1 MKGRR
6 IAPIDHVLLR
16 AEHPTNPLTITGVL
30 IFSEPLDR
38 ARLVD
43 LIQDGLLSFER
54 FRQRVV
60 QDPRSKGRFYWQEVP
75 EFDLDY
81 HLQQVSLPAPGDE
94 AALQTLVSHL
104 ASAQLDLN
112 RPPWQFHLVE
122 QHGSGSAL
130 ICRLHHAMADGV
142 ALVQALLSLAEL
154 PDAAAPPGG
163 PQQAD
168 VRASAASKAGSH
180 AAEHRF
186 RRAGLRAAG
195 GLIRVGRSL
204 RHPRATVRKA
214 CSQAADLLSLGGTA
228 AATLGTLLLYEPDPQ
243 TPLRGAL
250 TGRKVAAWSALMPLS
265 DVKLVGRRLGGTV
278 NDVLI
283 TALTGAMRRYLL
295 DRGVVPDAAGLRAA
309 VPVNMRS
316 IRAEPTLSND
326 IGIVFLPLPTG
337 ETDPVAGLVSVKR
350 GMDGIKASL
359 EPMVTKG
366 LLQILGVAPRELQ
379 DALFSILGT
388 KATALITNVIGPS
401 KPIRLAGSLLQSLI
415 FWVPQSGGVGLGI
428 SILSYAGQV
437 RLGVLVDQDVVPDPE
452 AIVAAFEEQV
462 KTLVAI
468 AAGRP
473 EPASIKGML
482 ATLDGTLAAMDS
494 LLVEGQI
501 GKRSAR
507 SCQAITRAGQQ
518 CKNLALPDSN
528 FCRVHQPLGA
538 AGAGSQ
544 RLGG

>member
-1 MKGRR
+1 MNGQR

-16 AEHPTNPLTITGVL
+16 AEHPTNPLTVTGVL

-43 LIQDGLLSFER
+43 LIQDGLLSFDR

-60 QDPRSKGRFYWQEVP
+60 QGPRAKGRFYWQEVP

-81 HLQQVSLPAPGDE
+81 HLQQVTLPAPGDE

-104 ASAQLDLN
+104 AGTQLDLN

-122 QHGSGSAL
+122 QLGSGSAL

-142 ALVQALLSLAEL
+142 ALVQALLSLADL

-163 PQQAD
+163 PQQVD
-168 VRASAASKAGSH
+168 VRDSAGSKAGGR
-180 AAEHRF
+180 AAGHRF

-204 RHPRATVRKA
+204 RHPRAAVRKA
-214 CSQAADLLSLGGTA
+214 YSQGADLLSLGGTA

-243 TPLRGAL
+243 TPLRGTM
-250 TGRKVAAWSALMPLS
+250 TGRKLAAWSALMPLS

-283 TALTGAMRRYLL
+283 TALTGAVRCYLL
-295 DRGVVPDAAGLRAA
+295 DHGVVPDAAGLRAA

-316 IRAEPTLSND
+316 IRAEPTLNND

-337 ETDPVAGLVSVKR
+337 ETDPVASLASVKR

-401 KPIRLAGSLLQSLI
+401 EPIRLAGSLLQSLI

-437 RLGVLVDQDVVPDPE
+437 RLGVLVDQDLVPDPE

-473 EPASIKGML
+473 EPASVKGML
-482 ATLDGTLAAMDS
+482 ATLNGTLATMDS
-494 LLVEGQI
+494 ILTDEHRD
-501 GKRSAR
+501 KADACRCEAM
-507 SCQAITRAGQQ
+507 TRAGQQ
-518 CKNLALPDSN
+518 CKNLALPSAS
-528 FCRVHQPLGA
+528 FCRVHEQLA
-538 AGAGSQ
+538 TVEKGSP
-544 RLGG
+544 GMA